1 MKHSARQRTL
11 LTLTLLILMLVSIA
25 PAAAAPTVPLA
36 TTVFSESMYDGTG
49 SPSGTTPIA
58 TFESNNYF
66 QNDAL
71 TMSGTGDMRTTTP
84 SSGYTSASGTWNVF
98 LTNTTAGRYFQIADI
113 NTTGYTNLTLS
124 FGVYKSTTVENGSTF
139 DVAVSSNGSNWTSLT
154 IPALPTG
161 TGTAIW
167 HYRTTSGTIPATSTL
182 FIRFTNT
189 GTATQFRIDDVLL
202 EGDQDGGDAAPS
214 VTSTVPANNAPAVAL
229 NADVTVTF
237 SEPVDVTGTW
247 FD

>member
-98 LTNTTAGRYFQIADI
+98 LTNTIAGRYFQIADI

-139 DVAVSSNGSNWTSLT
+139 DVAVSSN
-154 IPALPTG
+154 A
-161 TGTAIW
+161 AILNLGVD
-167 HYRTTSGTIPATSTL
+167 SGINGWYQRERGLGRET
-182 FIRFTNT
+182 R
-189 GTATQFRIDDVLL
+189 RDVRR
-202 EGDQDGGDAAPS
+202 ARWS
-214 VTSTVPANNAPAVAL
+214 MRSI
-229 NADVTVTF
+229 F
-237 SEPVDVTGTW
+237 W
-247 FD
+247 R